1 MGPQLPD
8 RPPPVDLETDLIT
21 LDDLKL
27 ELGITGTTEDA
38 ALQARITRLSDQIAE
53 YCDRIFALIEVEET
67 FAFNSAAR
75 MCPHGGPQPI
85 PLVLMQYPV
94 TEIAMLTRDGV
105 AIDPAEYDLNSASGL
120 LWPRAGQW
128 SGRIVASYSG
138 GYSLPDDAPGNLAER
153 GDRGG
158 TATPRLLRPR
168 SFSAGDRPRHY
179 PRRLLLRAAEFIARA
194 GAVSDRRDRPL
205 SPPVC
210 LMAYYDTTWYCNF
223 GNGTST
229 GYYAVTVRPQNTAVA
244 AGVLRRQFTAPA
256 VGSERVFV
264 CIIAGT
270 TANVTDATWV
280 LTRGAKTTDGTATW
294 QECTGMSAVN
304 GDITNTVN
312 WTAAK
317 AAGTPTLGAIIK
329 RNSAAS
335 YQICTTAGTMAASEP
350 SFSDTAGVTTTD
362 GTSVWTCI
370 GLVGSFTGGAAPHA
384 RLANVGG
391 TNWLAANNTIY
402 IGNNHAEL
410 QGATMN
416 LTLAPSGTG
425 ITKVICHNAA
435 GSYPPASGNITTGA
449 TVSTAGAFS
458 ITFTL
463 GWIYCYGVTFQ
474 AAVGGTTGNGS
485 ITIKGASGAGYYYF
499 ENCSFQIASS
509 STNQTITVGGATS
522 SYDTIYWNNCTVK
535 FGFTNQRI
543 ATFNCQFYWN
553 NTGSVLVGGSSVP
566 APLVAT
572 GTSCAV
578 IDAVMEALDLSQ
590 VVNLWGNI
598 GVNYS
603 QGTVLIKDCKLNASA
618 TVTTP
623 GVTQQTVQFV
633 RCDNGATAYKS
644 ARYTYEGTE
653 TTETAIT
660 RVGGATDPAAQQQS
674 RKVVTTANSQWLMPF
689 RAEPYAI
696 WNATTGAN
704 VVVTVCGTINSASLP
719 NNDDIWLEVEYL
731 GSSSTPVGSIVTT
744 TKASL
749 LASNAA
755 VASDG
760 STWNGGGSG
769 AGWSPF
775 KLTTTLS
782 SPQPGMAGYI
792 HARVRV
798 GKASATYYIDPQITL
813 T

>member
-1 MGPQLPD
+1 MQRYRLP
-8 RPPPVDLETDLIT
+8 
-21 LDDLKL
+21 
-27 ELGITGTTEDA
+27 
-38 ALQARITRLSDQIAE
+38 
-53 YCDRIFALIEVEET
+53 
-67 FAFNSAAR
+67 
-75 MCPHGGPQPI
+75 
-85 PLVLMQYPV
+85 
-94 TEIAMLTRDGV
+94 
-105 AIDPAEYDLNSASGL
+105 
-120 LWPRAGQW
+120 
-128 SGRIVASYSG
+128 
-138 GYSLPDDAPGNLAER
+138 
-153 GDRGG
+153 
-158 TATPRLLRPR
+158 
-168 SFSAGDRPRHY
+168 
-179 PRRLLLRAAEFIARA
+179 
-194 GAVSDRRDRPL
+194 
-205 SPPVC
+205 
-210 LMAYYDTTWYCNF
+210 
-223 GNGTST
+223 
-229 GYYAVTVRPQNTAVA
+229 
-244 AGVLRRQFTAPA
+244 
-256 VGSERVFV
+256 
-264 CIIAGT
+264 
-270 TANVTDATWV
+270 
-280 LTRGAKTTDGTATW
+280 
-294 QECTGMSAVN
+294 
-304 GDITNTVN
+304 
-312 WTAAK
+312 
-317 AAGTPTLGAIIK
+317 
-329 RNSAAS
+329 
-335 YQICTTAGTMAASEP
+335 
-350 SFSDTAGVTTTD
+350 
-362 GTSVWTCI
+362 
-370 GLVGSFTGGAAPHA
+370 
-384 RLANVGG
+384 
-391 TNWLAANNTIY
+391 
-402 IGNNHAEL
+402 
-410 QGATMN
+410 
-416 LTLAPSGTG
+416 
-425 ITKVICHNAA
+425 
-435 GSYPPASGNITTGA
+435 
-449 TVSTAGAFS
+449 GAFS

-485 ITIKGASGAGYYYF
+485 ITIKGASGTGYYYF

-660 RVGGATDPAAQQQS
+660 RIGGATDPAAQQQS

-689 RAEPYAI
+689 RAESYAI

-731 GSSSTPVGSIVTT
+731 GSSSTPVAVLSPRPRLVCWQAMRRLPPMARPGT
-744 TKASL
+744 
-749 LASNAA
+749 AA
-755 VASDG
+755 APVLD
-760 STWNGGGSG
+760 
-769 AGWSPF
+769 WSPF

-782 SPQPGMAGYI
+782 SPQPGHGRRTSTRAC
-792 HARVRV
+792 ASARRVRR
-798 GKASATYYIDPQITL
+798 ITSIRRSR
-813 T
+813 